1 MCLATVAVDVWGLV
15 IMAVTIGG
23 VCILMLGVFV
33 WYLHARDKLF
43 TQTIKG
49 IEHSCHDFQR
59 EINNNTR
66 DAFTSILQ
74 TLRDTK
80 HALEKSTEVTLHAMV
95 RLQELKEENE
105 AAAAARQGA
114 ADKGS
119 NI

>member
-1 MCLATVAVDVWGLV
+1 
-15 IMAVTIGG
+15 VTIGG

-33 WYLHARDKLF
+33 WYLHSRDKLF

-74 TLRDTK
+74 TLRDAK
-80 HALEKSTEVTLHAMV
+80 HALDTSSEVTVKAMTMLHEM
-95 RLQELKEENE
+95 RDERDRD
-105 AAAAARQGA
+105 RQSP

-119 NI
+119 HI